1 MDTFNKMRM
10 FVRVVEAD
18 SFTKAASLVSVST
31 PQMSRAIT
39 ELETRLHTRLLH
51 RTTRHMLLTEAGERY
66 LQRCE
71 QILAQVDLAKAGV
84 APDFFQTDCFRPSK
98 TEFHISP

>member
-1 MDTFNKMRM
+1 MRM
-10 FVRVVEAD
+10 FVRVVEAG

-51 RTTRHMLLTEAGERY
+51 RTTRHM
-66 LQRCE
+66 
-71 QILAQVDLAKAGV
+71 AQVDLAKAGV

-98 TEFHISP
+98 TQFHISP